1 MRQSQRR
8 QGASGA
14 IELGDDARGP
24 GRIRDESGTNP
35 WPEDGCES
43 DESSE
48 KEYCVIYIYILN
60 IMR

>member
-24 GRIRDESGTNP
+24 GRIRDRRMDVKVMKAPRRNT
-35 WPEDGCES
+35 
-43 DESSE
+43 
-48 KEYCVIYIYILN
+48 VMYIYIEYYEITILN
-60 IMR
+60 L